1 MRKWQAILSTSIAGL
16 LVFNALP
23 VDAKSKNG
31 REMEFDSHVKVTNPI
46 PKSSKDFRI
55 KSFRNMENN
64 SNLFMIRFEG
74 PIQEEWKEKVEELDV
89 SLGWYLPDY
98 TYIAKLPDQKESVE
112 KLENLSFIKQVA
124 EYKPVYKVHPGLVDT
139 IEKGEKLEV
148 YVESFDPQTEVTRAV
163 KKAGAT
169 IQASQ
174 ARSQA
179 NVEIE
184 SDNIDELLQS
194 DDIVYVAPVTKG
206 RVLNDIASQIIGSSK
221 LQKTKY
227 DGKKQIVSVL
237 DSGLDT
243 GDLKTIH
250 PDLRGQVSKL
260 VPIDP
265 DPRDFNGHGT
275 HVLGSIVG
283 KGVMSDGQVKG
294 MAPGAKAVV
303 YTLATNEEGG
313 VLLPDYNVVWT
324 DAYKKGA
331 RINSMSLGTFDHA
344 EYTYDSQL
352 VDIFL
357 WEHPDAISLIAAGN
371 DGEDFSNEY
380 YTITPPATSKNG
392 IAVGASE
399 SYRPEY
405 GAYSDDED
413 QVAGF
418 SSRGPTSDGRIKPD
432 IVAPGT
438 SIFSTR
444 SILSD
449 AYADIAG
456 AYGLMSGTSMATPI
470 TAGGVAQIR
479 QYLQENGTT
488 NPSGA
493 LLKAMLIAGADDLGD
508 DLVRMG
514 FGRVN
519 LPNSIDASFVDH
531 KSGMR
536 TGDTLTYE
544 VEVKS
549 DNDPFNVTLVWTD
562 YPASLYAS
570 RALVNDL
577 DLVVT
582 TPSGEQFNGNDFSGD
597 SDDERDNL
605 NNVEQVFLSKPEKGT
620 YTVTVTGFN
629 VPKGP
634 QPFAL
639 ASSGEITP
647 TLIDETNVEAAATL
661 SKDSIKLTVKGKVDS
676 AVNSVKVD
684 APGIK
689 NATAKVSKSG
699 FSLSKSVK
707 AGSYPIEEIEI
718 TAATKKGDKQK
729 VTIPVEVDLIDDG
742 SIYMEETENSGGY
755 TYHLQSVV
763 SSDIKAAYYL
773 LDNKLVQIR
782 IEDEAINTTF
792 ASKKA
797 LKEIVLV
804 VANKKGN
811 YEVVRTVL
819 SE

>member
-74 PIQEEWKEKVEELDV
+74 PIQEEWKEQVEELDV

-112 KLENLSFIKQVA
+112 KLEKLSFIKQVA

-148 YVESFDPQTEVTRAV
+148 YVESFDPQTEVASAV
-163 KKAGAT
+163 KKAGGT
-169 IQASQ
+169 VRASQ
-174 ARSQA
+174 ARNQA
-179 NVEIE
+179 NVEID
-184 SDNIDELLQS
+184 SDSISELLQS
-194 DDIVYVAPVTKG
+194 DDIVYVAPVTKKKY
-206 RVLNDIASQIIGSSK
+206 LNDVAGNIIGSDK

-227 DGKKQIVSVL
+227 DGKKQIVSVA

-260 VPIDP
+260 IQIGP
-265 DPRDFNGHGT
+265 DAADYVGHGT

-283 KGVMSDGQVKG
+283 KGTMSDGKVKG

-303 YTLATNEEGG
+303 YTLDDGLGG
-313 VLLPDYNVVWT
+313 VLDVDYNKVWT

-331 RINSMSLGTFDHA
+331 RINSLSVGSSEYA
-344 EYTYDSQL
+344 EYSYDSQL

-357 WEHPDAISLIAAGN
+357 WEHPDAISLVAAGN
-371 DGEDFSNEY
+371 EGDLFEDEF
-380 YTITPPATSKNG
+380 YTVSPPATSKNAV
-392 IAVGASE
+392 AVGASE
-399 SYRPEY
+399 SYRPGY
-405 GAYSDDED
+405 GSYSDDEN
-413 QVAGF
+413 QVAVF

-432 IVAPGT
+432 VVAPGT

-444 SILSD
+444 SIFSD
-449 AYADIAG
+449 GYDDIEG

-470 TAGGVAQIR
+470 AAGGVAQIR

-493 LLKAMLIAGADDLGD
+493 LMKALLIAGAEDLGD
-508 DLVRMG
+508 SVYRMG
-514 FGRVN
+514 FGRVD
-519 LPNSIDASFVDH
+519 LPDSIDATFVDQQT
-531 KSGMR
+531 GMK
-536 TGDTLTYE
+536 TNDTLTYE
-544 VEVKS
+544 VEVDS

-582 TPSGEQFNGNDFSGD
+582 TPSGKQFNGNDFSGD

-620 YTVTVTGFN
+620 YTVTVNGFN

-707 AGSYPIEEIEI
+707 AGSFPIEEIEI

-729 VTIPVEVDLIDDG
+729 VTIPVEVDLIEDDT
-742 SIYMEETENSGGY
+742 ITVEETEASGGY
-755 TYHLQSVV
+755 QYHLQSTV

-773 LDNKLVQIR
+773 LDNKLVSIR
-782 IEDEAINTTF
+782 IEDEAINVTF
-792 ASKKA
+792 TSKKA

>member
-1 MRKWQAILSTSIAGL
+1 MRKWQAILSSSIAGL

-74 PIQEEWKEKVEELDV
+74 PIQEEWKEQVEDLDV

-112 KLENLSFIKQVA
+112 KLEKLSFIKQVA
-124 EYKPVYKVHPGLVDT
+124 EYKPVYKVHPGLVES
-139 IEKGEKLEV
+139 IEENEKLEV
-148 YVESFDPQTEVTRAV
+148 YVESFDPTTEVASAV
-163 KKAGAT
+163 KNAGGT
-169 IQASQ
+169 MRASQ
-174 ARSQA
+174 ARNQA
-179 NVEIE
+179 NVEI
-184 SDNIDELLQS
+184 DRDKLADLLQS
-194 DDIVYVAPVTKG
+194 DDVVYVAPVTKKK
-206 RVLNDIASQIIGSSK
+206 VMNDVASQIIGSDK

-227 DGKKQIVSVL
+227 DGKKQIVSVV
-237 DSGLDT
+237 DTGLDT
-243 GDLKTIH
+243 GDTKTMH
-250 PDLRGQVSKL
+250 EDLRGQVSKL
-260 VPIDP
+260 IVGGP
-265 DPRDFNGHGT
+265 DARDFWGHGT

-283 KGVMSDGQVKG
+283 NGVMSNGKVKG

-303 YTLATNEEGG
+303 YTVDDGDGKILNF
-313 VLLPDYNVVWT
+313 DYNKVWT

-331 RINSMSLGTFDHA
+331 RINSMSIGSYEFA
-344 EYTYDSQL
+344 EYNYDSQQA
-352 VDIFL
+352 DIFL
-357 WEHPDAISLIAAGN
+357 WEHPDAISLVAAGN
-371 DGEDFSNEY
+371 EALKYSDEF
-380 YTITPPATSKNG
+380 YTVASPATSKNTV
-392 IAVGASE
+392 AVGASE
-399 SYRPEY
+399 SYRPLY
-405 GAYSDDED
+405 GSDSDDEY
-413 QVAGF
+413 QVAAF

-432 IVAPGT
+432 VVAPGT

-444 SILSD
+444 SIYSE
-449 AYADIAG
+449 AYDDIEG

-470 TAGGVAQIR
+470 VAGGVAQIR

-493 LLKAMLIAGADDLGD
+493 LMKALLITGAEDLGD
-508 DLVRMG
+508 SVYRMG
-514 FGRVN
+514 FGRVD
-519 LPNSIDASFVDH
+519 LPNSIDATFVDQQT
-531 KSGMR
+531 GMK
-536 TGDTLTYE
+536 TNDTLTYE
-544 VEVKS
+544 VEVDS

-629 VPKGP
+629 IPKGP

-647 TLIDETNVEAAATL
+647 SLIDETNVEAAATL

-676 AVNSVKVD
+676 SVNSVKVN

-699 FSLSKSVK
+699 FSFSKSVK

-718 TAATKKGDKQK
+718 TAATKKGEKQK
-729 VTIPVEVDLIDDG
+729 VTIPVEVDLIDDDT
-742 SIYMEETENSGGY
+742 ITVEETEASGGY
-755 TYHLQSVV
+755 QYNLKSVV

-773 LDNKLVQIR
+773 LDNKLVAIR
-782 IEDEAINTTF
+782 IEDEAIEATF

>member
-16 LVFNALP
+16 LVFNAVP

-31 REMEFDSHVKVTNPI
+31 RDMEFDSHVKVTNPI

-74 PIQEEWKEKVEELDV
+74 PIQEEWKEQVEELDV

-98 TYIAKLPDQKESVE
+98 TYIAKLPDQKGSVE
-112 KLENLSFIKQVA
+112 KLEKLPFIKQVA
-124 EYKPVYKVHPGLVDT
+124 EYKPVYKVHPGLVEA
-139 IEKGEKLEV
+139 IEENEKLEV
-148 YVESFDPQTEVTRAV
+148 YVESFDPATEVASAV
-163 KKAGAT
+163 KKAGGT
-169 IQASQ
+169 IRASQ
-174 ARSQA
+174 ARNQA
-179 NVEIE
+179 NVEID
-184 SDNIDELLQS
+184 SDSIGELLQS
-194 DDIVYVAPVTKG
+194 DEIVYVAPVTKKKYH
-206 RVLNDIASQIIGSSK
+206 NDVAGNIIGSDK

-227 DGKKQIVSVL
+227 DGKKQIVSVA

-260 VPIDP
+260 IQVGP
-265 DPRDFNGHGT
+265 DAADYVGHGT

-283 KGVMSDGQVKG
+283 KGTMSDGKVKG

-303 YTLATNEEGG
+303 YTLDDGLGG
-313 VLLPDYNVVWT
+313 VLDVDYNKVWT

-331 RINSMSLGTFDHA
+331 RINSLSVGSSEYA
-344 EYTYDSQL
+344 EYSYDSQL

-357 WEHPDAISLIAAGN
+357 WEHPDAISLVAAGN
-371 DGEDFSNEY
+371 EGDLFEDEF
-380 YTITPPATSKNG
+380 YTVSPPATSKNAV
-392 IAVGASE
+392 AVGASE
-399 SYRPEY
+399 SYRPGY
-405 GAYSDDED
+405 GSYSDDEY
-413 QVAGF
+413 QVAVF

-432 IVAPGT
+432 VVAPGT

-444 SILSD
+444 SIFSD
-449 AYADIAG
+449 GYDDIEG

-470 TAGGVAQIR
+470 AAGGVAQIR

-493 LLKAMLIAGADDLGD
+493 LMKALLIAGAEDLGD
-508 DLVRMG
+508 SVYRMG
-514 FGRVN
+514 FGRVD
-519 LPNSIDASFVDH
+519 LPNSIDATFVDQQT
-531 KSGMR
+531 GMK
-536 TGDTLTYE
+536 TNDTLTYE
-544 VEVKS
+544 VEVDS

-570 RALVNDL
+570 RTLVNDL

-582 TPSGEQFNGNDFSGD
+582 SPSGEQFNGNDFSGD

-620 YTVTVTGFN
+620 YTVTVNGFN

-639 ASSGEITP
+639 ASNGEITP

-729 VTIPVEVDLIDDG
+729 VTIPVEVDLIDDDT
-742 SIYMEETENSGGY
+742 IYVEETEASGGY
-755 TYHLQSVV
+755 QYHLQSAV

-773 LDNKLVQIR
+773 LDNKLVSIR
-782 IEDEAINTTF
+782 IEDEAIDATF
-792 ASKKA
+792 VSKKA
-797 LKEIVLV
+797 LEEIVLI
-804 VANKKGN
+804 VANKKGS

>member
-1 MRKWQAILSTSIAGL
+1 MRKWQAILSSSIAGL

-31 REMEFDSHVKVTNPI
+31 REMEFDNHVKVTNPI
-46 PKSSKDFRI
+46 PKSSKEFRI
-55 KSFRNMENN
+55 KALSNAKNDT
-64 SNLFMIRFEG
+64 NLFMIRFAG
-74 PIQEEWKEKVEELDV
+74 PIQEEWKEQVEDLDV

-98 TYIAKLPDQKESVE
+98 TYIAKLPDQQATVD
-112 KLENLSFIKQVA
+112 KLEKMSFVKQVA
-124 EYKPVYKVHPGLVDT
+124 EYKPVYKVHPDLAKA
-139 IEKGEKLEV
+139 IEKEEKLEV
-148 YVESFDPQTEVTRAV
+148 YVESFDPQTEVARAV
-163 KKAGAT
+163 QKAGGT
-169 IQASQ
+169 IRASQ
-174 ARSQA
+174 ARNQA
-179 NVEIE
+179 NVEIDRDKLE
-184 SDNIDELLQS
+184 DLLQS
-194 DDIVYVAPVTKG
+194 DDVVYVAPVSKKK
-206 RVLNDIASQIIGSSK
+206 VMNDVASQIIGSDK

-227 DGKKQIVSVL
+227 DGKQQIVSVV
-237 DSGLDT
+237 DTGLDT
-243 GDLKTIH
+243 GDTSTMH
-250 PDLRGQVSKL
+250 ADLRGQVSKL
-260 VPIDP
+260 IQVGP
-265 DPRDFNGHGT
+265 DARDFIGHGT

-283 KGVMSDGQVKG
+283 KGTLSNGKVKG

-303 YTLATNEEGG
+303 YTVDDGEGNI
-313 VLLPDYNVVWT
+313 LNFDYNKVWT

-331 RINSMSLGTFDHA
+331 RIHSMSIGSYDYA
-344 EYTYDSQL
+344 DYTYDSQQA
-352 VDIFL
+352 DIFL
-357 WEHPDAISLIAAGN
+357 WEHPDAISLVAAGN
-371 DGEDFSNEY
+371 EALEY
-380 YTITPPATSKNG
+380 SDEFYTVATPATSKNAV
-392 IAVGASE
+392 AVGASE
-399 SYRPEY
+399 SYRPLY
-405 GAYSDDED
+405 GADSDDEY
-413 QVAGF
+413 QVAAF

-444 SILSD
+444 S
-449 AYADIAG
+449 AYSNDYEDISG
-456 AYGLMSGTSMATPI
+456 AYGLLSGTSMATPI

-479 QYLQENGTT
+479 QYLQENGTST
-488 NPSGA
+488 PSGA
-493 LLKAMLIAGADDLGD
+493 LIKALLIAGAEDLGD
-508 DLVRMG
+508 SVYRMG

-519 LPNSIDASFVDH
+519 LPNSIDATYVDQQ
-531 KSGMR
+531 
-536 TGDTLTYE
+536 TGIQTDDTLTYE
-544 VEVKS
+544 VEVKI

-562 YPASLYAS
+562 YPASLFAS

-582 TPSGEQFNGNDFSGD
+582 TPSGEVFNGNDFSGD

-605 NNVEQVFLSKPEKGT
+605 NNVEQVYLPHPEEGT
-620 YTVTVTGFN
+620 YTISVTGFN

-647 TLIDETNVEAAATL
+647 ALIDATNVEATATL
-661 SKDSIKLTVKGKVDS
+661 SKDSIKLAVKGKVDS
-676 AVNSVKVD
+676 SVNSVKVN

-718 TAATKKGDKQK
+718 TAATKKGEKQK
-729 VTIPVEVDLIDDG
+729 VTIPVEVDLIDDDAVTV
-742 SIYMEETENSGGY
+742 EETETSSGY
-755 TYHLQSVV
+755 QYNLESPV

-773 LDNKLVQIR
+773 LDNKLVSIR
-782 IEDEAINTTF
+782 IEDEAIEATF

-811 YEVVRTVL
+811 YEVVRMVR